1 MPSPFGPLVVIANPR
16 AGRGKVGAH
25 LAEIERILTDAGLS
39 YRIVRTTHPGHA
51 TEAARDALHGGERYL
66 VAAGGD
72 GTVHEVLNGM
82 IAGDRPVAG
91 DAVLG
96 VVAAGSGCDF
106 ARSFGLPG
114 DAVGAARHLAGDG
127 VRLIDVAKVTF
138 RPGAGPG
145 AGAGAEPGSGAGPAE
160 VTRYFANIAEAGLG
174 GAVVD
179 RTVRLPGFLGGTKY
193 FCGFWLTLP
202 GFRPRTVR
210 LDADGQEFAGRAFN
224 VVVANCR
231 FYGGGMQISPKSDP
245 CDGLLEVL
253 VMIGPKTDA
262 FTTLPKVYRGTHL
275 PHRHMT
281 ELRASRVRIEAH
293 PPLPIEAD
301 GEILGITPATFEVIP
316 GAIRVKV

>member
-1 MPSPFGPLVVIANPR
+1 MDNLKASPFGPLVIIANPR
-16 AGRGKVGAH
+16 SGRGKVGAH

-51 TEAARDALHGGERYL
+51 TEAARDALARGERYL

-82 IAGDRPVAG
+82 IDDGRPIAE

-106 ARSFGLPG
+106 VRSFGLPG
-114 DAVGAARHLAGDG
+114 DAVRAAGHLAGDQ
-127 VRLIDVAKVTF
+127 VRSVDVGKVTF
-138 RPGAGPG
+138 TSGSAPGT
-145 AGAGAEPGSGAGPAE
+145 E

-174 GAVVD
+174 GAVAA
-179 RTVRLPGFLGGTKY
+179 RASGLPAFLGGAKY
-193 FCGFWLTLP
+193 FVGFWLTLP
-202 GFRPRTVR
+202 GFGPRTVQ
-210 LDADGQEFAGRAFN
+210 LEADGQEFGWRAFN

-231 FYGGGMQISPKSDP
+231 FYGGGMQISPKSEP
-245 CDGLLEVL
+245 ADGALEVL
-253 VMIGPKTDA
+253 VMVGPKSDA

-275 PHRHMT
+275 PHRHIM
-281 ELRASRVRIEAH
+281 ELRAGRVRVEAD

-301 GEILGITPATFEVIP
+301 GEILGTTPATFEVVP
-316 GAIRVKV
+316 GAVRLKV

>member
-1 MPSPFGPLVVIANPR
+1 MTSPFGPLVVIANPR

-25 LAEIERILTDAGLS
+25 LVEIERILADAGLS

-51 TEAARDALHGGERYL
+51 TEAARDALDRGERYL

-114 DAVGAARHLAGDG
+114 DAVEAARHLAGDG

-138 RPGAGPG
+138 RPGPG
-145 AGAGAEPGSGAGPAE
+145 PGSGAGVGSGEGSRPAE

-179 RTVRLPGFLGGTKY
+179 RTLRLPGFLGAPSTS
-193 FCGFWLTLP
+193 
-202 GFRPRTVR
+202 
-210 LDADGQEFAGRAFN
+210 AGS
-224 VVVANCR
+224 
-231 FYGGGMQISPKSDP
+231 G
-245 CDGLLEVL
+245 
-253 VMIGPKTDA
+253 
-262 FTTLPKVYRGTHL
+262 
-275 PHRHMT
+275 
-281 ELRASRVRIEAH
+281 
-293 PPLPIEAD
+293 
-301 GEILGITPATFEVIP
+301 
-316 GAIRVKV
+316 